1 LKFVYLIKYIKN
13 FILDN
18 TIWID
23 ILYINQKV
31 KERENKIIRIVMC
44 WHCRGIFIVS
54 LLRSIVYTLHI
65 ASLRTDK
72 LFMQTFKLRNGSLLK
87 VFAFKHL
94 VSWKRLLL
102 SRWCCL

>member
-1 LKFVYLIKYIKN
+1 
-13 FILDN
+13 
-18 TIWID
+18 
-23 ILYINQKV
+23 
-31 KERENKIIRIVMC
+31 
-44 WHCRGIFIVS
+44 
-54 LLRSIVYTLHI
+54 VYTLHI

-72 LFMQTFKLRNGSLLK
+72 LFTQTFKLRNESLLK